1 MASNLS
7 NNISAELSENSTIA
21 AIATASGI
29 GGIAVIRISGTN
41 AYEIASR
48 VFTPLD
54 KNKNL
59 LNAKGYTAMFGH
71 FISAGKKLDEIIA
84 LCFRAPHSYTGEDVI
99 ELSCHGGAA
108 VSELLLRACF
118 DNGARPAQGG
128 EFTKRAVLNGRI
140 SLTQAEAVMEIIN
153 ASSKQSAAAAA
164 NLMQGALYKK
174 IDSVRQSLITLAGHI
189 AAFTDYPEEDVPELE
204 MQTLAFSV
212 KENIEI
218 LNALIDGYDKG
229 KILRRGIQTA
239 IVGSPNVGKSTIM
252 NLLSGFERAIVTP
265 IAGTTR
271 DIIEQEISI
280 GDVRLILSDTAGMR
294 ETQDIVESE
303 GIKRAQTALE
313 NSELVICVFDASAI
327 ISEQDIK
334 IAQSCNGK
342 VALAVLNKND
352 LDIKF
357 NLNDIKPFFS
367 KVISISANNSN
378 YLNEI
383 INALYEILGVSNLS
397 EDALLMC
404 NERQLLCAKAAKNA
418 LDETLHIVEIG
429 LTLDAA
435 GVCIDEALNALYELT
450 GENASE
456 DIINE
461 VFSKFCVGK

>member
-1 MASNLS
+1 MASNLNNS
-7 NNISAELSENSTIA
+7 NSGFEESSTIA
-21 AIATASGI
+21 AIATPNGI

-41 AYEIASR
+41 AYEIASC

-59 LNAKGYTAMFGH
+59 LKAKGYSAMFGY
-71 FISAGKKLDEIIA
+71 FISEGKKLDEIIA
-84 LCFRAPHSYTGEDVI
+84 LCFRAPHSYTGEDVV
-99 ELSCHGGAA
+99 ELSCHGGTA

-118 DNGARPAQGG
+118 HNGARPAQGG

-204 MQTLAFSV
+204 MQTLS
-212 KENIEI
+212 ENVADNVRI
-218 LNALIDGYDKG
+218 LAALIDGYDKG
-229 KILRRGIQTA
+229 RILRRGIQTA

-303 GIKRAQTALE
+303 GIKRAQNALL
-313 NSELVICVFDASAI
+313 NSELVLCVFDASAN
-327 ISEQDIK
+327 ISKQDIDIAKSCANK
-334 IAQSCNGK
+334 IA
-342 VALAVLNKND
+342 LAILNKND
-352 LDIKF
+352 LETKF
-357 NLNDIKPFFS
+357 NLNDIQPYFT
-367 KVISISANNSN
+367 KVISISAKNAN

-383 INALYEILGVSNLS
+383 INALNEILGVNNLS

-404 NERQLLCAKAAKNA
+404 NERQLQCAINAKSA
-418 LDETLHIVEIG
+418 LEETQHIVEIG

-450 GENASE
+450 GDNASE